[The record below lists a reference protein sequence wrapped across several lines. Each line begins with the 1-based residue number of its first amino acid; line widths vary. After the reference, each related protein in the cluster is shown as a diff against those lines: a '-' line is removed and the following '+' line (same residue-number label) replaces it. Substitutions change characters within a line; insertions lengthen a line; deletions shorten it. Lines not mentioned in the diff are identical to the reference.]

1 MYKAGNLGQEI
12 GIFVKRHR
20 MICVL
25 SLLSLFV
32 IFKNSAIP
40 APDWL
45 PSLLIRIFAAPEK
58 GTSGAEWLSL
68 MNNLSL
74 AFIGSMIT
82 YIIIQYIPERRKAY
96 KAFSILKSEICRL
109 YSYMSYLI
117 GMYLFVIGFEGE
129 EKDVTVAG
137 LKDICNIEIMDQD
150 HLCCIEHYRN
160 GNKANARSFS
170 YNLYKDSKN
179 YIDLIQ
185 KSIDTI
191 TGTMCAGDLDSELL
205 DILSRFSNNRFLQY
219 FSYLDVPQLRIPGT
233 VSYIVAFDKGFYE
246 FVQNHVRLQK
256 YDFDIIT
263 YAFGNITE
271 EEIAK
276 EKEEQ
281 LFYINRLSIKYTG
294 VKKAKDN
301 IEQIITL
308 PPTAEIISKCV
319 GIILELL
326 VYYDFIEPKPNDILD
341 CALELAEYVRNNEMD
356 PVKADY
362 ALLNV
367 MQIKKRMNMI
377 SDGDLVEL
385 QQMKLDTDKDN
396 NIIIGAS
403 ILCGDYGRAANAFDV
418 LSQEEKESFI
428 QFPIYRLWQDP
439 PIPANKVPKSFSRM
453 K

>member
-1 MYKAGNLGQEI
+1 M
-12 GIFVKRHR
+12 
-20 MICVL
+20 
-25 SLLSLFV
+25 
-32 IFKNSAIP
+32 
-40 APDWL
+40 
-45 PSLLIRIFAAPEK
+45 
-58 GTSGAEWLSL
+58 
-68 MNNLSL
+68 
-74 AFIGSMIT
+74 AF
-82 YIIIQYIPERRKAY
+82 
-96 KAFSILKSEICRL
+96 L
-109 YSYMSYLI
+109 YSVVKFFHPSWVQM
-117 GMYLFVIGFEGE
+117 
-129 EKDVTVAG
+129 TP
-137 LKDICNIEIMDQD
+137 
-150 HLCCIEHYRN
+150 
-160 GNKANARSFS
+160 
-170 YNLYKDSKN
+170 
-179 YIDLIQ
+179 
-185 KSIDTI
+185 
-191 TGTMCAGDLDSELL
+191 
-205 DILSRFSNNRFLQY
+205 RFSNNRFLQY

>member
-1 MYKAGNLGQEI
+1 MYKAGDKGHEI

-45 PSLLIRIFAAPEK
+45 PSLLIRIFIAPEK
-58 GTSGAEWLSL
+58 GTSEAEWLSL

-117 GMYLFVIGFEGE
+117 GMYLFVIGFEGKE
-129 EKDVTVAG
+129 NNVTVAG
-137 LKDICNIEIMDQD
+137 LEDICNVEILDQD
-150 HLCCIEHYRN
+150 HLCCIEYYRN

-170 YNLYKDSKN
+170 YNLYKDSKK

-205 DILSRFSNNRFLQY
+205 DILSRFSNNRFIQY
-219 FSYLDVPQLRIPGT
+219 FSYLDVPQWRIPGT
-233 VSYIVAFDKGFYE
+233 MSYIVAFDKGFYE
-246 FVQNHVRLQK
+246 FVQSHVRLQK
-256 YDFDIIT
+256 YDFDKIT
-263 YAFGNITE
+263 YVFSNITE
-271 EEIAK
+271 EEIAEER
-276 EKEEQ
+276 EKQ
-281 LFYINRLSIKYTG
+281 LFYINRLSIKHTG
-294 VKKAKDN
+294 VKKAKDD

-308 PPTAEIISKCV
+308 PPTAEIISKCA

-341 CALELAEYVRNNEMD
+341 CALKLAEYVRKSEMD

-367 MQIKKRMNMI
+367 MQIKKRMNTI
-377 SDGDLVEL
+377 SDDDLVEL
-385 QQMKLDTDKDN
+385 QQMKLDAEKDN
-396 NIIIGAS
+396 NIITGAS
-403 ILCGDYGRAANAFDV
+403 ILCGDFVRAATAFAA

-428 QFPIYRLWQDP
+428 QFPIYRLWPDP
-439 PIPANKVPKSFSRM
+439 PIPANKEPVSFV
-453 K
+453 